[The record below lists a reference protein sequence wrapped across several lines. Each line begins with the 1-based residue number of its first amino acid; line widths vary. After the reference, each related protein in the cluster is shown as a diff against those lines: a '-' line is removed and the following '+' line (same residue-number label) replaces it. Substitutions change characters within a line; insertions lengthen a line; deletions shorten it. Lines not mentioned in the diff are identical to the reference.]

1 MAPTGLWGRIM
12 DEHIS
17 RAVRVLSQG
26 GIIIFPTDT
35 AFGIGCRLDN
45 PTSVDRLFSIRER
58 PLTQAMPVLVDSI
71 DMALVYL
78 DHPTDIV
85 RRMMQAHWPGG
96 LTIVAPCKEN
106 LVYSPIR
113 GSVKTI
119 GVRQPDH
126 ETTIRIIRGA
136 GVPILGSSANFHGKA
151 TPFLFTD
158 LDPEL
163 TALVDYVVPGVG
175 KTTTASTVVDT
186 TRTPAVII
194 RLGAV
199 QLREDELL

>member
-1 MAPTGLWGRIM
+1 M
-12 DEHIS
+12 DKHIR
-17 RAVRVLSQG
+17 RAIEVLSQG

-35 AFGIGCRLDN
+35 AFGIGCRLDK
-45 PTSVDRLFSIRER
+45 PETVDRLFTIRER

-71 DMALVYL
+71 DMALAYL
-78 DHPTDIV
+78 DRPSDIV

-113 GSVKTI
+113 GGGNTI

-126 ETTIRIIRGA
+126 ETATGIIRGA

-158 LDPEL
+158 LDPAL
-163 TALVDYVVPGVG
+163 TALVDYVVPGIG

-186 TRTPAVII
+186 TSSPAVVI
-194 RLGAV
+194 RQGAV
-199 QLREDELL
+199 ALREDELL